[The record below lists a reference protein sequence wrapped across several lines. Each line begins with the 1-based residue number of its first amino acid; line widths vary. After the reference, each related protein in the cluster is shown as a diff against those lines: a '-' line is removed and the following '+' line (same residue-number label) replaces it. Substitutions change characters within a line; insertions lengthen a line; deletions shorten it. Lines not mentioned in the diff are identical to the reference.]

1 MKKYAIGVDV
11 GGTSVKMGLFTLE
24 GNIQKKWEVRTR
36 KENGGEFILSDIA
49 ASIRKELGE

>member
-36 KENGGEFILSDIA
+36 KENGG
-49 ASIRKELGE
+49 